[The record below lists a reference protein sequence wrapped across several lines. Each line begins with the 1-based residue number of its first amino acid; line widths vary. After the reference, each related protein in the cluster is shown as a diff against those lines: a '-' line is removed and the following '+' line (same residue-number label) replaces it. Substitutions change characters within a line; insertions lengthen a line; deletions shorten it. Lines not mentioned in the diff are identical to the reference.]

1 MSSARE
7 LNRETLIEFLVERGF
22 DRDVLTQF
30 CSDSWLAEIAER
42 QLYADPEDD
51 AGFEEDARDLL
62 DMRSKGDLR
71 CEITDSVEEFLSN
84 GGSIDWVEEVDVNEP
99 GEAGESWAKERR
111 AYE

>member
-22 DRDVLTQF
+22 DRDVLTHF
-30 CSDSWLAEIAER
+30 CSDAWLLEIAER

-51 AGFEEDARDLL
+51 SGFEEDARDLL
-62 DMRSKGDLR
+62 DTRDKGELR
-71 CEITDSVEEFLSN
+71 CEISDAVDEFLKS
-84 GGSIDWVEEVDVNEP
+84 GGSIDWVEEVEVSEP